1 MCLFINYLENI
12 SLVPNF
18 FVNFLQGLRLSH
30 KDTCESGSD
39 YIQCRTSCSST
50 YSNILQDSH
59 LKKLP
64 LDELAHLRPSHLL
77 KGLEIKRSP
86 SIYALYI
93 NIFFPLL
100 FLHLLSLSI
109 IFLTTKYLSDTILS
123 IHQQEP
129 NQSWIEPTAL
139 LSIYIHL
146 SPCFILNLYRHL
158 AALARYFLFFLI
170 ILCIFGRHSH
180 PLVALNIHINE

>member
-1 MCLFINYLENI
+1 MSPAQITSSVEL
-12 SLVPNF
+12 LVLPPT
-18 FVNFLQGLRLSH
+18 L
-30 KDTCESGSD
+30 
-39 YIQCRTSCSST
+39 
-50 YSNILQDSH
+50 NILQDSH

-139 LSIYIHL
+139 HSIYIHL
-146 SPCFILNLYRHL
+146 CVLVSSLICIGILLL
-158 AALARYFLFFLI
+158 LLGISSFF
-170 ILCIFGRHSH
+170 
-180 PLVALNIHINE
+180 